1 MKTLLIEDEKPAVR
15 RITKLLQEADPAIEI
30 VATLDSVE
38 SSVAWLSSHPA
49 PELIIMDIHLADGS
63 SFEIFRKV
71 NVQSPVIFTTAF
83 DEYAID
89 AFKVNSV
96 DYLLKPI
103 KHAELESA
111 LLKFKNLRN
120 HYSGAGIDNLVQQSG
135 TRFKDRFVIRLGNKI
150 KSVLTS
156 EIAYF
161 YSRDKLSFICDK
173 EGKHYPIDLSLDKLE
188 ALLDPEQFFRVNR
201 QIITHLSSIVDIQ
214 TSTKSRI
221 ILTLKPPCSIESVIS
236 SERSAIFKKWLKK
249 E

>member
-1 MKTLLIEDEKPAVR
+1 MKLLLIEDEKPAVR
-15 RITKLLQEADPAIEI
+15 RITKLLQEADPEIEI
-30 VATLDSVE
+30 VGTLDSVE
-38 SSVAWLSSHPA
+38 ASVAWLSGHP
-49 PELIIMDIHLADGS
+49 PPDLMIMDIHLADGS
-63 SFEIFRKV
+63 SFEIFKKV
-71 NVQSPVIFTTAF
+71 KVQCPVIFTTAF

-103 KHAELESA
+103 KLPELETA

-120 HYSGAGIDNLVQQSG
+120 HYSSAGVESLVQNNSV
-135 TRFKDRFVIRLGNKI
+135 RFKDRFVIRLGNKI
-150 KSVLTS
+150 KSVPTN

-188 ALLDPEQFFRVNR
+188 TLLDPEYFFRVNR
-201 QIITHLSSIVDIQ
+201 QIITHASSIVDIQ
-214 TSTKSRI
+214 TATKSRI